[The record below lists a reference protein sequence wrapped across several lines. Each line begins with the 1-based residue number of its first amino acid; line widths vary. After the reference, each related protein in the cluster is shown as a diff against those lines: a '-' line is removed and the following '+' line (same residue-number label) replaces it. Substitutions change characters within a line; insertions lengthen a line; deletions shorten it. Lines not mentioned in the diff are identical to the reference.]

1 MGEKVMKKVEITLRN
16 KKTQKTFTYL
26 CHHYMADSRAY
37 YLYGVKGHKDY
48 GFGMAFNKAEWERV

>member
-1 MGEKVMKKVEITLRN
+1 MKKVEITLRN